1 MPPILVSLRQRLT
14 LSSHSAVPSLCGWSV
29 RTPLHFFY
37 PTFAQRSNRFAFPLP
52 NHLLLTMK
60 HQYAV
65 FVAVVAAA
73 IGFANAVPINMA
85 NGVQIGE
92 RDASQAMSD
101 LRARGFDFENFFNG
115 NNQKVEIN
123 GSTTKYGHN
132 SHPSTSTSTSST
144 STSTSTTSTSTS
156 SSPKS
161 TPTKA
166 ADKKKADEDEKK
178 KKDEAK
184 KNVDKMESVDKEAY
198 WRKFIHTL
206 LSDEPIDK
214 KGKALED
221 IIDDIKKGTKLPDTD
236 EDKKHAK
243 DSESKKKDHK
253 KKKDEDKKK
262 EDEDK
267 KKEDEN
273 KDEEEEDT
281 EKRSLRS
288 EARSPVKWSH
298 PLARAIIEDSEIRAR
313 AEEIFSIAARDESD
327 DAKKKAAVTA
337 AAVNAIAIALR
348 PDAAKPKRDVS
359 DPIIEPLGHRFDRRA
374 AGEGAPPSARSL
386 NARRAPVYKP
396 VTMFSRDDSDDND
409 KTNVTWVRP
418 NKWGIKPLFG
428 DDNSTH
434 TSLSDRLKS
443 AKDNFFNAIKG
454 DDKKNGAAAAHAPAV
469 LITVSF
475 AAASA
480 AGVFLLA

>member
-1 MPPILVSLRQRLT
+1 
-14 LSSHSAVPSLCGWSV
+14 
-29 RTPLHFFY
+29 
-37 PTFAQRSNRFAFPLP
+37 
-52 NHLLLTMK
+52 MK

-92 RDASQAMSD
+92 RDSSQAMSD
-101 LRARGFDFENFFNG
+101 LAARGFDFESFFNG
-115 NNQKVEIN
+115 NNQKVEIS
-123 GSTTKYGHN
+123 GSSTKYGHN
-132 SHPSTSTSTSST
+132 SHSSTSTSTSST
-144 STSTSTTSTSTS
+144 STSTSATSTSTS
-156 SSPKS
+156 SSAKS
-161 TPTKA
+161 TSTKA

-184 KNVDKMESVDKEAY
+184 KNVDKMDSVDKEAY

-243 DSESKKKDHK
+243 DSESKKKDDK

-262 EDEDK
+262 EEDDKKK
-267 KKEDEN
+267 KKEDDK
-273 KDEEEEDT
+273 KDTD
-281 EKRSLRS
+281 KRSLHS

-298 PLARAIIEDSEIRAR
+298 PLAREIAEDSGLRAR
-313 AEEIFSIAARDESD
+313 AEQIFSVAARDETE
-327 DAKKKAAVTA
+327 DASKKAAAAVINAVA
-337 AAVNAIAIALR
+337 AAFG
-348 PDAAKPKRDVS
+348 PDATKPKRDVS
-359 DPIIEPLGHRFDRRA
+359 DPMIEPLGHRFDRRA

-386 NARRAPVYKP
+386 NARRAPAYKP
-396 VTMFSRDDSDDND
+396 VTMFSRDDSDDDD
-409 KTNVTWVRP
+409 KSNVTWVRP

-428 DDNSTH
+428 DNH
-434 TSLSDRLKS
+434 TSLSDRLKA

-469 LITVSF
+469 LITASF